1 MPCGEKSSESVR
13 CADADEGCAV
23 VTAGAI
29 VLALVSVGVRVVSVD
44 KERAERSVD
53 TGEIGVAGGVV
64 VAVAAAITTLAGA
77 SPRCADISAGGRKV
91 IPTAACRPVRS
102 RRCGI
107 HATLTSPA
115 RSPLRS
121 GTRTTVSLSSSPYR
135 RRARTLHGSK

>member
-1 MPCGEKSSESVR
+1 MR
-13 CADADEGCAV
+13 CAEADEGCAV

-64 VAVAAAITTLAGA
+64 VLVLVVVVIAAPAAAVTRLTGA
-77 SPRCADISAGGRKV
+77 FPHCCTDRSAGGRKV
-91 IPTAACRPVRS
+91 MPTAACRPVRS

-107 HATLTSPA
+107 HATLTSPP
-115 RSPLRS
+115 RSPPCS
-121 GTRTTVSLSSSPYR
+121 GTRTTAS
-135 RRARTLHGSK
+135 